1 MFQPKPLPLIQACS
15 ALVLLLAWGGPGWAE
30 EALAAPGV
38 TPSES
43 GGYVKDRKTGLVWPR
58 CAEGLNWRLPTAA
71 ERERLVSM
79 VSMVSMVTGEA
90 RGDVPS
96 RLKLPV
102 RLILSTH

>member
-1 MFQPKPLPLIQACS
+1 MFQPKPMPLFQACS
-15 ALVLLLAWGGPGWAE
+15 ALALLLAWGGPGWAE

-43 GGYVKDRKTGLVWPR
+43 GGYVKDRKAGLVWPR

-79 VSMVSMVTGEA
+79 VTGEA

-102 RLILSTH
+102 RLTLSTH

>member
-1 MFQPKPLPLIQACS
+1 MFQPTPLPFFQACTTL
-15 ALVLLLAWGGPGWAE
+15 ALLFALGGPVWADE
-30 EALAAPGV
+30 PLATPGI

-79 VSMVSMVTGEA
+79 VTGEA

-102 RLILSTH
+102 RLTLSTH